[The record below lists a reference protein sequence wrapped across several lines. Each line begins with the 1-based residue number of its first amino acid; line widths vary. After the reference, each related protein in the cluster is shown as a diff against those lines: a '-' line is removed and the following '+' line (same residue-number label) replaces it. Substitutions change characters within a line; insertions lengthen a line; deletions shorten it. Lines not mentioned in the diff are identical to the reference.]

1 MYSTVVLRTIQEDNV
16 WVKPISPYV
25 KPAPGGGPSPRIVI
39 ADAHDVVRQ
48 GVRHTW
54 KRKY

>member
-48 GVRHTW
+48 GIRHTW